1 MFALGL
7 LVLFSKLHIGFGV
20 WAIVFGHVVFNSA
33 YATIII
39 QARLASLSSTLEEA
53 AADLGANRW
62 RVFRRVTLAAA
73 DSRRGS
79 SPRCCASASRST
91 T

>member
-1 MFALGL
+1 M
-7 LVLFSKLHIGFGV
+7 
-20 WAIVFGHVVFNSA
+20 FGHVVFNSA

-62 RVFRRVTLAAA
+62 RVFRRVTFPLLVPAVLVAALL
-73 DSRRGS
+73 
-79 SPRCCASASRST
+79 ASASRST
-91 T
+91 M